1 MKAALDRD
9 KCLSHIRD
17 QDLKQLMIRL
27 LDRWERAFFRQSKEI
42 TDFFDPYAQE
52 IGEGI
57 LRGLTEMSFAFFGGF
72 DEAERKRIVIFP
84 KGEEVTPGDFGLAY
98 LQVEG
103 NFKFREV
110 NHRDY
115 LGSLLGLGISREKI
129 GDIIVGGNCCQV
141 VLDQEIASYVIAN
154 WDKVNC
160 VNVKVKEILPGEL
173 IIPISERKE
182 IKSTVASPRLDA
194 VMGVGFGCSRSKTLP
209 DIKGGKVRVNWKT
222 ITDPSHQIKIGDH
235 ISYRGKGRVT
245 VEDFS
250 GPTQKGRFFV
260 NISRY
265 I

>member
-1 MKAALDRD
+1 MKSALDRD

-17 QDLKQLMIRL
+17 QALKQLMIRL
-27 LDRWERAFFRQSKEI
+27 LDWWEQAFFRQNREV
-42 TDFFDPYAQE
+42 TDFFDPYAQK

-57 LRGLTEMSFAFFGGF
+57 LRGLSEMSFDFFGGY
-72 DEAERKRIVIFP
+72 EAAERKRIAIFP
-84 KGEEVTPGDFGLAY
+84 NGEIVTPGDFRLAF

-103 NFKFREV
+103 NFKFKEV

-115 LGSLLGLGISREKI
+115 LGSLLGLGISRERI
-129 GDIIVGGNCCQV
+129 GDIIVGGDYCQV

-154 WDKVNC
+154 WDKVNR
-160 VNVKVKEILPGEL
+160 VNVKVKEILPDEL
-173 IIPISERKE
+173 TIPIAEKKE

-194 VMGVGFGCSRSKTLP
+194 VIGIGFGCSRSKTLP

-222 ITDPSHQIKIGDH
+222 ITDPSYQIKRGDH
-235 ISYRGKGRVT
+235 ISYRGKGRIT
-245 VEDFS
+245 VENFS

-260 NISRY
+260 NINRY